1 MRLDVLN
8 SGHSRRNRVALR
20 IMGTVA
26 GAEPDDV
33 VKTALYRP
41 AFFGRPWMRLIRSLM
56 RGQSEWTPGER
67 ELFGAFISHL
77 NTCRYCVGVHTAAT
91 TLTLDKTMTVERL
104 DHWREAGFKP
114 QIAATLE
121 LLEKITVTPDEVGP
135 DDIQKVTASGVSRA
149 AISDALYICFLFNAV
164 NRMAN
169 ALGYDWGTEA
179 GALKTAVVLN
189 RIGYRVPGFLLR

>member
-1 MRLDVLN
+1 MRLAVLN
-8 SGHSRRNRVALR
+8 NGHSRRNRVALR

-33 VKTALYRP
+33 VKTSLYRP
-41 AFFGRPWMRLIRSLM
+41 AFFGRPWMHLIRSLM

-67 ELFGAFISHL
+67 ELFGAFISRL

-91 TLTLDKTMTVERL
+91 TLTFDKTMTVERL

-114 QIAATLE
+114 QIEATLG
-121 LLEKITVTPDEVGP
+121 LLEKVTLMPDEVGP
-135 DDIQKVTASGVSRA
+135 GDIQKVTATGVSKA
-149 AISDALYICFLFNAV
+149 AITDALYICFLFNAV

-179 GALKTAVVLN
+179 GALKMATVLN
-189 RIGYRVPGFLLR
+189 RIGYRVPEFLLR